1 MSAKLRHHSSLL
13 LFKYFFRKIFNHVL
27 EYFLP
32 DEIKN
37 SSIKFLLSYSIKF
50 PDSLFKVVTR
60 KYTVISIL
68 PFTYFTMSIIKILLW
83 FPSGSN
89 HESNGIFKGF
99 HTREVSEGTASRG
112 VGRYE
117 EASKGWGRSPSPLKE
132 GASTLLPLPS
142 SVSCCA
148 FYWTSPIRTQSK
160 RSFGESFSCSTEAV
174 GKWMHRGKGER
185 QHSSVYGLVA
195 FTCAAL

>member
-60 KYTVISIL
+60 KYAVISIL

-99 HTREVSEGTASRG
+99 HRREVSEGTASRG

-132 GASTLLPLPS
+132 GACTPPLFPVVPS
-142 SVSCCA
+142 IGQVQSEPRA
-148 FYWTSPIRTQSK
+148 RGALGKASP
-160 RSFGESFSCSTEAV
+160 
-174 GKWMHRGKGER
+174 
-185 QHSSVYGLVA
+185 
-195 FTCAAL
+195 AAQRRWENGCIGAKVKDSIAQFMAW